1 MILVAGG
8 TGTTG
13 THIVRL
19 LRARG
24 EDVRVLTRQ
33 AKRAAH
39 LQAVEVAEGD
49 VRDPEAVRRAVRGAR
64 VVISAIQGFAGP
76 GDISLES
83 IDRDGNHNLF
93 HAARE
98 AGAEHAIL
106 ISIKWAAPDSPM
118 DLARMKWVAE
128 EDLKATGLAWTILR
142 PSCLMETWATLVGRP
157 LLKTGKTTI
166 YGHGRRLTN
175 FVSAL
180 DLARFVELAVA
191 DPALSGQTIDVG
203 AENLTLDQFL
213 ETFARVH
220 GVPPNA
226 SHFPLPVMRIMA
238 HAMRPFN
245 LVMARHIQTG
255 VVLHT
260 RDTAFDAME
269 TRRRFPSIPVTTLA
283 ELLRG
288 ERAEEKDATRAESS
302 RHEVA

>member
-24 EDVRVLTRQ
+24 EKVRVLTRQ
-33 AKRAAH
+33 AKRASH
-39 LQAVEVAEGD
+39 LEGVEVVEGD
-49 VRDPEAVRRAVRGAR
+49 VRDPEAVRRAVQGSR

-128 EDLKATGLAWTILR
+128 EDLKATRLAWTILR
-142 PSCLMETWATLVGRP
+142 PSCLMETWTKLIGRP

-166 YGHGRRLTN
+166 FGHGKRATN

-180 DLARFVELAVA
+180 DLARFVELAVV
-191 DPALSGQTIDVG
+191 DPGLRGQTIDVG
-203 AENLTLDQFL
+203 AENLTLDQFI
-213 ETFARVH
+213 ETFAGIY
-220 GVPPNA
+220 GVPPST
-226 SHFPLPVMRIMA
+226 SHFPLPVMRVMA

-245 LVMARHIQTG
+245 LVMARHVQTG
-255 VVLHT
+255 VVIHT
-260 RDTAFDAME
+260 RDTSFDAIE

-283 ELLRG
+283 DLLRH
-288 ERAEEKDATRAESS
+288 EQAKKKDAARVETAQ
-302 RHEVA
+302 

>member
-24 EDVRVLTRQ
+24 EEVRVLTRR

-39 LQAVEVAEGD
+39 LRGVEVVEGD
-49 VRDPEAVRRAVRGAR
+49 VRHPEAVRRAVRGAR
-64 VVISAIQGFAGP
+64 TVISAIQGFAGP

-142 PSCLMETWATLVGRP
+142 PSCLMETWTMLLGRP

-166 YGHGRRLTN
+166 FGHGKRATN

-180 DLARFVELAVA
+180 DLARFVELAVV
-191 DPALSGQTIDVG
+191 DPRLRGQTIDVG
-203 AENLTLDQFL
+203 ARNLTLDQFI
-213 ETFARVH
+213 ETFAH
-220 GVPPNA
+220 AYGVQLNA
-226 SHFPLPVMRIMA
+226 RHFPLPVMRVMA

-245 LVMARHIQTG
+245 LVMARHVQTG
-255 VVLHT
+255 VVIHT
-260 RDTAFDAME
+260 RDTSFDAME

-283 ELLRG
+283 ELLR
-288 ERAEEKDATRAESS
+288 EEQANAKS
-302 RHEVA
+302 R